1 MTTTFAQALAAA
13 RHGRHLSQR
22 ILADRVGVRQT
33 AVAQWEQ
40 GRTTP
45 SKDHV
50 FTLEGVLGLA
60 PGALARHLGFGPPTT
75 RQVDRL
81 PDVIEAIR
89 ADHSL
94 NDQSRH
100 LLIEL
105 YQLLRVASGPRRT
118 PRGRQR
124 KGSDAS

>member
-1 MTTTFAQALAAA
+1 MTTTFAHALAAA
-13 RHGRHLSQR
+13 RHGQHLSQR
-22 ILADRVGVRQT
+22 VLADRVGVRQT

-45 SKDHV
+45 SNNHV
-50 FTLEGVLGLA
+50 FTLERVLGLT

-81 PDVIEAIR
+81 PGVVETIH
-89 ADHSL
+89 ADHRL

-124 KGSDAS
+124 NGSDAS

>member
-1 MTTTFAQALAAA
+1 MTTNFGQALAAE
-13 RHGRHLSQR
+13 RQEQRLSQR
-22 ILADRVGVRQT
+22 VLADRVGVRQT

-50 FTLEGVLGLA
+50 FTLERVLGLA
-60 PGALARHLGFGPPTT
+60 PGALAYHLGFGPPTT
-75 RQVDRL
+75 GHVDRL
-81 PDVIEAIR
+81 PGVIDTLQSDR
-89 ADHSL
+89 SL

-105 YQLLRVASGPRRT
+105 YQLLRVASRPPRT
-118 PRGRQR
+118 SSTRQR
-124 KGSDAS
+124 TGSDAS